1 MNRSKMGR
9 KPKRILKQGL
19 TACLM
24 QWGLEG
30 WRKGDGSRGWLGQHE
45 DWAALSLQNCL
56 NCMYTLLR
64 RNLTKEPFQFSIAGA
79 QTKPSS
85 TLLQYI

>member
-56 NCMYTLLR
+56 NCI
-64 RNLTKEPFQFSIAGA
+64 K
-79 QTKPSS
+79 KKVS
-85 TLLQYI
+85 TLKESLKCDPYTREI